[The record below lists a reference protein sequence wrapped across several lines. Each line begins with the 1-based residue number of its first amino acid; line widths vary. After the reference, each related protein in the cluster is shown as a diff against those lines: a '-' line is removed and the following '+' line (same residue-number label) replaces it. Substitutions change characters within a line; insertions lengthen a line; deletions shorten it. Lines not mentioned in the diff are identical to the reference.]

1 MYVTLLYRVTFRFLT
16 FWLLLAFRKGCNTV
30 PINQDPKFIGR
41 EGVIKEIDQQLKANR
56 RVAISGIGGVGYV

>member
-1 MYVTLLYRVTFRFLT
+1 MTFRFLT

-30 PINQDPKFIGR
+30 SVDQDPKFIGR
-41 EGVIKEIDQQLKANR
+41 EDIIKEIDQRFKANR